1 MLADREREGAMDDA
15 RHRVRERIA
24 GDLNRVSRWV
34 ASLRKEGRPQ
44 EWEGG
49 GDNTPLSEAAD
60 AAQVIEER
68 ETEIQL
74 LDWLVG
80 RSVELRDALRRID
93 DGTYGVC
100 EACEQFIHPERL
112 LALPEATLCLDCQ
125 TDLEAHRSAHP
136 APLPSYP
143 GTAASKTVTA

>member
-1 MLADREREGAMDDA
+1 MDDA
-15 RHRVRERIA
+15 RSRVRERVA
-24 GDLNRVSRWV
+24 ADLNRVSRWV
-34 ASLRKEGRPQ
+34 ASLRGEQRPQ
-44 EWEGG
+44 EWEGA

-68 ETEIQL
+68 ENETQL

-100 EACEQFIHPERL
+100 EVCDEFIHPERL
-112 LALPEATLCLDCQ
+112 LALPEAPLCVDCQ
-125 TDLEAHRSAHP
+125 TAFEKNHAAHAAPPAGYQKSAM
-136 APLPSYP
+136 A
-143 GTAASKTVTA
+143 